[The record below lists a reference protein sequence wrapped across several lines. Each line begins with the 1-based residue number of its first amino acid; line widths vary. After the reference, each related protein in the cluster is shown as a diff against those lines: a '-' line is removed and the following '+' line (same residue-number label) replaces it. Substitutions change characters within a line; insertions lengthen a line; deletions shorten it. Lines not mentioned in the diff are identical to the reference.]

1 MGRETPVLYA
11 RLLGSSWEQL
21 AEPVRVI
28 HTTESTVRAGGRLRI
43 THGRS
48 RFSRLLAWLLRLPR
62 ASEAAETRLIITP
75 DEGGERW
82 QRAFEDR
89 LLDTEQ
95 YEAGERELAERFGA
109 LEFRYRLEASQGS
122 LVFRQLDAGVLFG
135 SFRLRLPVMCAPR
148 VDAREDALGARHL
161 RVHVCVAFPVLGPV
175 LTYDGVIHLE
185 EIRA

>member
-1 MGRETPVLYA
+1 VLYA
-11 RLLGSSWEQL
+11 RLLGASWDQL
-21 AEPVRVI
+21 AEPVRII

-43 THGRS
+43 AHGP
-48 RFSRLLAWLLRLPR
+48 SRLARLFARMLRLPR
-62 ASEAAETRLIITP
+62 PSDAAETRLIITP
-75 DEGGERW
+75 DESGERW

-95 YEAGERELAERFGA
+95 YEAGECELAERFGA

-122 LVFRQLDAGVLFG
+122 LVYRQVDAGVLFG
-135 SFRLRLPVMCAPR
+135 SIRLRLPVKCAPR

-175 LTYDGVIHLE
+175 LTYDGVIHLVE
-185 EIRA
+185 TRA